1 MVDLHHLSPS
11 SLKQQ
16 PWQRWLQQA
25 CLGLGYGLLVAGAVL
40 LLGSLFS
47 LQHPLVLGA
56 VFAALALL
64 FLPLYQRL
72 QRQVEPLFAHGQ
84 RDLQQRLAAFN
95 ADLSKPGDTAAILS
109 SLRAAVEDA
118 VQPSRMQIFLYDEL
132 SDQYC
137 AAPDDSGR
145 PASDLRFGQSSP
157 LVRELRDKQTAMFFQ
172 RSEHLLPGLQ
182 AEETRLHL
190 LDAQVFVPMNG
201 AQRLAGWLALGPR
214 QSGEAYT
221 EAERA
226 FLENISDQAALAV
239 ERAQVAA
246 KMENRAHE
254 MTVLARLAQGINVT
268 LSFDDILELIYAQ
281 SCQIIAM
288 DDFHLMLVDAE
299 GDSLTPAFYVEDD
312 ERLSERERQSLP
324 LRALLE
330 GDVIRNRKPLVV
342 EDYARE
348 CQKRGLQPLRGEVS
362 AWMCV
367 PLNAGAETI
376 GALVAGSRN
385 PAVTYAPEQANLF
398 QSVADQAAGAIVKTR
413 LLHEAERRALQL
425 ASLNDVTRQLTSTLE
440 LEPLLKTIL
449 NSAVEI
455 LNCEAGSLLLVDE
468 QTDEIVFRVA
478 VGPVGADLTGMRM
491 PAGSG
496 LAGKAVRTQQPV
508 MVNNVQESPEWFQKP
523 DQQTGFLTRTVLVT
537 PLLFKDRV
545 TGVIEVINRKDGRPF
560 GKDDQALLAAF
571 ASQAAIAMENARLYT
586 MTDAALA
593 VRVEELSVMQRIDR
607 ELNTSLDPARAMGI
621 TLEWALRQ
629 SGASAGLVVTVEE
642 EGLLVMAA
650 QGYPAGVDVAV
661 GTLLPV
667 EMQWL
672 SEVIAT
678 GQPRRRVLEEGEAG
692 GLLPGARGQ
701 AALAIQREEK
711 VIGLLLLESG
721 AGEPVAGETLE
732 FLVRLSDHASIAIAN
747 AQLYAQVQ
755 QANLAKSE
763 FVSFVSHELKNP
775 MTSVKGF
782 TELLASGV
790 VGPTNEAQSN
800 FLNTIRSNI
809 DRMNTLV
816 SDLNDVSKI
825 EVGRLRLDF
834 KAMPLAE
841 LVEEVSRSTKRQ
853 IEEKEQTLVIDPL
866 GELPNV
872 WADRT
877 RLVQVLVNLV
887 SNANK
892 YTEKGGTVT
901 LGAEACDNQWDARG
915 ARRVMHVW
923 VRDTGIGISEADQVK
938 IFQKFFRSDDPK
950 TREAPGTGLGLN
962 ITKSLV
968 EMQGGRI
975 WFESAFRKGT
985 TFHFTVPVAE
995 G

>member
-1 MVDLHHLSPS
+1 MADTQRFSLS
-11 SLKQQ
+11 SLKKQ
-16 PWQRWLQQA
+16 PWQRWLPQA
-25 CLGLGYGLLVAGAVL
+25 GVALGYALLVSGLLLALSSFTPFKNPL
-40 LLGSLFS
+40 LLGALF
-47 LQHPLVLGA
+47 A
-56 VFAALALL
+56 VLALV
-64 FLPLYQRL
+64 FLPLRQRL
-72 QRQVEPLFAHGQ
+72 QQHLDRVFLRGE
-84 RDLQQRLAAFN
+84 RDFQGRLAAFN
-95 ADLSKPGDTAAILS
+95 LDLARPGDADAILGQLRHTVER
-109 SLRAAVEDA
+109 SLR
-118 VQPSRMQIFLYDEL
+118 PSRMQIFLYDEL
-132 SDQYC
+132 TDQYC
-137 AAPDDSGR
+137 AAADSSGR
-145 PASDLRFGQSSP
+145 PASDLRFGQTSL
-157 LVRELRDKQTAMFFQ
+157 LVLTLREKKTALLFN
-172 RSEHLLPGLQ
+172 RPEHLPPGLLPDE
-182 AEETRLHL
+182 ARIHL
-190 LDAQVFVPMNG
+190 LDAQLFVPMISP
-201 AQRLAGWLALGPR
+201 QRLTGWLALGP
-214 QSGEAYT
+214 QLSGEPYST
-221 EAERA
+221 PELN
-226 FLENISDQAALAV
+226 FLETLCDQAALAV

-281 SCQIIAM
+281 SGQIIAM
-288 DDFHLMLVDAE
+288 DDFHLLLVEAE
-299 GDSLTPAFYVEDD
+299 TDSLIPAFFVESD
-312 ERLSERERQSLP
+312 ERILEREGQP
-324 LRALLE
+324 LAMRALLE
-330 GDVIRNRKPLVV
+330 GEVVRNRKPLVV
-342 EDYARE
+342 EDYNHE
-348 CQKRGLQPLRGEVS
+348 CQKRGLRPLRSEVN

-376 GALVAGSRN
+376 GALVAASRSS
-385 PAVTYAPEQANLF
+385 AVTYAPEQVNLF
-398 QSVADQAAGAIVKTR
+398 QAVADQAAGAIVKTR
-413 LLHEAERRALQL
+413 LLHEAERRARQL
-425 ASLNDVTRQLTSTLE
+425 ASLNEVTRHLTSTLE
-440 LEPLLKTIL
+440 LQPLLKIIL
-449 NSAVEI
+449 NSAVDI

-468 QTDEIVFRVA
+468 QTDEMVFQVA
-478 VGPVGADLTGMRM
+478 VGPVGANLTGMRM

-496 LAGKAVRTQQPV
+496 LAGKTVRTQQPL
-508 MVNNVQESPEWFQKP
+508 MVNNVQDSPEWFQKP
-523 DQQTGFLTRTVLVT
+523 DQQTGFITRAVLVT
-537 PLLFKDRV
+537 PLLFKDHV
-545 TGVIEVINRKDGRPF
+545 VGVIEVINRRDGKPF
-560 GKDDQALLAAF
+560 SKDDQSLLAAF

-607 ELNTSLDPARAMGI
+607 ELNTSLDPSRAMNI
-621 TLEWALRQ
+621 TLEWAMRQ
-629 SGASAGLVVTVEE
+629 SGTHAGLVGTVQED
-642 EGLLVMAA
+642 GLLVMAA
-650 QGYPAGVDVAV
+650 QGYGDDPLAAAGN
-661 GTLLPV
+661 LLPV

-672 SEVIAT
+672 EAVIET
-678 GQPRRRVLEEGEAG
+678 GRPQRRLLAEGEPG
-692 GLLPGARGQ
+692 GLLAGARSQ

-711 VIGLLLLESG
+711 AIGILLLESR
-721 AGEPVAGETLE
+721 AGELVAEETLE

-790 VGPTNEAQSN
+790 VGPITEPQGN
-800 FLNTIRSNI
+800 FLNTIRANV

-834 KAMPLAE
+834 KAMPLAD
-841 LVEEVSRSTKRQ
+841 LVEEVARSTKRQ
-853 IEEKEQTLVIDPL
+853 IDEKEQTLVVEPL

-877 RLVQVLVNLV
+877 RLVQVLVNLI

-901 LGAEACDNQWDARG
+901 LGAEACENQWDARG
-915 ARRVMHVW
+915 ARNVMHVW

-938 IFQKFFRSDDPK
+938 IFQKFFRSDDTK

-962 ITKSLV
+962 ITRSLV

-975 WFESAFRKGT
+975 WFESEFRKGT

-995 G
+995 

>member
-1 MVDLHHLSPS
+1 MADIHRLSSPFI
-11 SLKQQ
+11 KKIF
-16 PWQRWLQQA
+16 WQRWLPQA
-25 CLGLGYGLLVAGAVL
+25 CIGIGYGLLVAGVIL
-40 LLGSLFS
+40 ILSSFS
-47 LQHPLVLGA
+47 LLESPFLIGLI
-56 VFAALALL
+56 FALLALL
-64 FLPLYQRL
+64 FLPVYQHL
-72 QRQVEPLFAHGQ
+72 NQQVNVLFFRGD
-84 RDLQQRLAAFN
+84 RDFHERLAAFT
-95 ADLSKPGDTAAILS
+95 AELAKPGDAERVLPVLRQTVER
-109 SLRAAVEDA
+109 SLR
-118 VQPSRMQIFLYDEL
+118 PSRLQIFLYDEQAE
-132 SDQYC
+132 QYC
-137 AAPDDSGR
+137 AAPDSSGR
-145 PASDLRFGQSSP
+145 AASDLRFAPSSS
-157 LVRELRDKQTAMFFQ
+157 LVQVLREKKAAMLFNRPEQ
-172 RSEHLLPGLQ
+172 LPAGLAQ
-182 AEETRLHL
+182 DEARLHL

-201 AQRLAGWLALGPR
+201 QQRLAGWLALGP
-214 QSGEAYT
+214 QLSGEPYSTADLT
-221 EAERA
+221 
-226 FLENISDQAALAV
+226 FLETICDQAGLAV
-239 ERAQVAA
+239 ERAQVAT

-281 SCQIIAM
+281 SGQIIAM
-288 DDFHLMLVDAE
+288 DDFQLLLVE
-299 GDSLTPAFYVEDD
+299 NETESLIPTFCVEQD
-312 ERLSERERQSLP
+312 ERLNEREGQPLP
-324 LRALLE
+324 MRALLE
-330 GDVIRNRKPLVV
+330 GEVVRNRKPLVV
-342 EDYARE
+342 EDYNRE
-348 CQKRGLQPLRGEVS
+348 CQKRGLRPLRGDVS

-376 GALVAGSRN
+376 GALVVGSRN
-385 PAVTYAPEQANLF
+385 PAVSYAPEQVNLL
-398 QSVADQAAGAIVKTR
+398 QAVADQAAGAIVKTR
-413 LLHEAERRALQL
+413 LLHEAERRARQL
-425 ASLNDVTRQLTSTLE
+425 ASLNDVTRHLTSTLE
-440 LEPLLKTIL
+440 LEPLLKIIL
-449 NSAVEI
+449 TSAVDI

-468 QTDEIVFRVA
+468 TTEELVFRVA
-478 VGPVGADLTGMRM
+478 VGPVGANLTGMRM
-491 PAGSG
+491 PPGSG
-496 LAGKAVRTQQPV
+496 LAGKAVRDQQPV

-523 DQQTGFLTRTVLVT
+523 DQQTGFVTRAVLVT
-537 PLLFKDRV
+537 PLLLKDRV
-545 TGVIEVINRKDGRPF
+545 IGVIEVINRKDGKPF
-560 GKDDQALLAAF
+560 GKDDQSLLAAF

-593 VRVEELSVMQRIDR
+593 VRVEELSVMQQIDR
-607 ELNTSLDPARAMGI
+607 ELNTTLEPSRAMNI
-621 TLEWALRQ
+621 TLEWAMRQ
-629 SGASAGLVVTVEE
+629 SGTSAGLVGTVQEN
-642 EGLLVMAA
+642 GLLVMAA
-650 QGYPAGVDVAV
+650 QGYGDNPDAAAGA
-661 GTLLPV
+661 LLPV
-667 EMQWL
+667 EGLWL
-672 SEVIAT
+672 QEVIET
-678 GQPRRRVLEEGEAG
+678 GRPQRRLVGSREQG
-692 GLLPGARGQ
+692 GVLPGARSQ

-711 VIGLLLLESG
+711 VIGILLLESVS
-721 AGEPVAGETLE
+721 GELVPEETMD

-790 VGPTNEAQSN
+790 VGPISEAQGN

-834 KAMPLAE
+834 KAMPLAD
-841 LVEEVSRSTKRQ
+841 LVEEVARSTKRQ
-853 IEEKEQTLVIDPL
+853 IEEKEQALVVEPL

-901 LGAEACDNQWDARG
+901 LGAEACENQWDPRG
-915 ARRVMHVW
+915 ARMVMHVW
-923 VRDTGIGISEADQVK
+923 VRDTGIGINEADQKK

-962 ITKSLV
+962 ITRSLV

-975 WFESAFRKGT
+975 WFESEFRKGT

-995 G
+995 